1 MELQRIAEE
10 TIATLPNVLAAIP
23 TFKADISCILNLDT
37 TDAADP
43 KMCPG
48 YGGATIK
55 VLNMD
60 TFDAA
65 LLLNPHYT
73 IKNHLGLMG
82 DATGTEDIQPAFS
95 GSVLMSDAIDAEG
108 IQPALSSSERPVV
121 VLNLASEFEAGGGW
135 TRGALAQEECL
146 CYRSSLY
153 LSLHDEYYPLPSLS
167 AIWTPNVVLIRESMA
182 SGHALL
188 DKTPPEDLPALSVIS
203 VAALRRPDLTRDR
216 KSYRS
221 PGARA
226 ETKRKIRVIL
236 RVAAMQGHT
245 KLVLGALGC
254 GVFLNPPTEVA
265 QCFLEVLREEEFQ
278 GGWWEDVVF
287 AVLDNAKGPN
297 GGKDGSGNFG
307 QFFRVLDGQVV

>member
-1 MELQRIAEE
+1 MDLQKIAEE

-23 TFKADISCILNLDT
+23 TFKADISCILTLDT

-43 KMCPG
+43 RMCPG

-60 TFDAA
+60 AFDAA

-73 IKNHLGLMG
+73 VTNHLGLMG
-82 DATGTEDIQPAFS
+82 NATGTEDDQSAFS
-95 GSVLMSDAIDAEG
+95 GFVLMSDATDAEG
-108 IQPALSSSERPVV
+108 IQPALSSPERPVA
-121 VLNLASEFEAGGGW
+121 VLNLASEFEPGGGW

-153 LSLHDEYYPLPSLS
+153 LSLHEEDYPLPSLS

-188 DKTPPEDLPALSVIS
+188 NKTPPKDLPALSVIS
-203 VAALRRPDLTRDR
+203 VAALRRPELSSDG
-216 KSYRS
+216 KSYNS
-221 PGARA
+221 LGARA
-226 ETKRKIRVIL
+226 ATKRKIRVTL
-236 RVAAMQGHT
+236 RVAAIQGHT

-254 GVFLNPPTEVA
+254 GVF
-265 QCFLEVLREEEFQ
+265 Q
-278 GGWWEDVVF
+278 
-287 AVLDNAKGPN
+287 
-297 GGKDGSGNFG
+297 
-307 QFFRVLDGQVV
+307 